1 MLETSCWLHIPGRYS
16 MLDTGC
22 WISRNARMVTS
33 KNIEYPETSIPD
45 QSGLARVFVAT
56 V

>member
-1 MLETSCWLHIPGRYS
+1 MLETSCWLHFPDRCS

-22 WISRNARMVTS
+22 WISRDAYMVKS
-33 KNIEYPETSIPD
+33 NNIEYPETSIKD
-45 QSGLARVFVAT
+45 QSGLAT